1 MVSHISRVVVA
12 APLARAG
19 ATPTRPTDKMSVP
32 RVFREPNQPTILSK
46 IDIFVR
52 AKYNVMIS
60 R

>member
-12 APLARAG
+12 VPLWGAG
-19 ATPTRPTDKMSVP
+19 WGIAVP
-32 RVFREPNQPTILSK
+32 VVSRVFREPNQPTILSK

-52 AKYNVMIS
+52 AKYKVMIS